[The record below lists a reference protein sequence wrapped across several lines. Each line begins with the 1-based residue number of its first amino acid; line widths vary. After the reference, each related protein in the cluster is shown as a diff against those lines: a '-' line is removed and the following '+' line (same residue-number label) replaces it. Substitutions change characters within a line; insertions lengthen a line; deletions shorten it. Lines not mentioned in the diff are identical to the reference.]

1 MIGVTT
7 HHDAM
12 SGTERQNVADD
23 YAQRMTDSANELEV
37 GIGKSLQKLMGTD
50 ADIFHCNCNSDG
62 AKDCLNVTMCA
73 FTASHTEFKVIAWN
87 PIATEVQESQTLRI
101 PVTGHTWTV
110 SDDSPGQPVPAQV
123 VPLDS

>member
-12 SGTERQNVADD
+12 SGTSRQDVADD
-23 YAQRMTDSANELEV
+23 YAERISESMREIEV

-50 ADIFHCNCNSDG
+50 ADIYHCNCNTDG

-73 FTASHTEFKVIAWN
+73 FTSSRDEFKVIAWN
-87 PIATEVQESQTLRI
+87 PLSNEKQPPQTLRI
-101 PVTGHTWTV
+101 PVTGT
-110 SDDSPGQPVPAQV
+110 
-123 VPLDS
+123 